1 LYNTQLVVWYALQVQ
16 KLPLSVVINTYQAD
30 QYLDLVLQAAINHV
44 AEIIVCDMHSTDRTV
59 EIAESFGAKIVY
71 HEHVGYAAPARKFAI
86 EQATCEWILLL
97 DADEVVPP
105 TMWATLA
112 KVIDENNHD
121 IVHLS
126 WTNYM
131 FGQAMTAGGF
141 DPATETHMRFF
152 RKDSVECTGV
162 IHSSVIAKP
171 GVRHWTVPYDP
182 RLTIHHFTYLSAENF
197 IAKSNKYTSLESQQP
212 KFNKELTGFSI
223 SRKVIRDFIKRYW
236 LKKGYKLGWQGL
248 SISLLMLANDA
259 MLYSKVL
266 EQKNGSHEKSV
277 LEKHRRIAQEIL
289 K

>member
-1 LYNTQLVVWYALQVQ
+1 M
-16 KLPLSVVINTYQAD
+16 VINTYQAD
-30 QYLDLVLQAAINHV
+30 QYLEFVLQAVTNHIS
-44 AEIIVCDMHSTDRTV
+44 EIIVCDMHSTDRTV
-59 EIAESFGAKIVY
+59 EIAESFGAKVVY
-71 HEHVGYAAPARKFAI
+71 HEYVGFAAPARKFAI
-86 EQATCEWILLL
+86 DQATCEWVLLL
-97 DADEVVPP
+97 DADEVVCPGL
-105 TMWATLA
+105 WATFEKIVNEN
-112 KVIDENNHD
+112 KVD
-121 IVHLS
+121 IVHFS

-171 GVRHWTVPYDP
+171 GVRHWTIPYDP
-182 RLTIHHFTYLSAENF
+182 QQTVHHFTYLSAENF
-197 IAKSNKYTSLESQQP
+197 IAKSNRYTSLESQQP
-212 KFNKELTGFSI
+212 KFNKQLSGFSI
-223 SRKVIRDFIKRYW
+223 FRKITRDFFKRYW

-266 EQKNGSHEKSV
+266 ELKNGSSEQAV
-277 LEKHRRIAQEIL
+277 LEKHRQIAQEVL